1 MSAIL
6 RTEVKSY
13 LQITDTTY
21 DDRIDYLIPI
31 VESTLFTR
39 VLRRNFVDYADADQ
53 TPEDVKEVLFNMI
66 NFHMNVGVS
75 TVDQTQG
82 VIQSIGDLT
91 YQTYNGE
98 NSIAGYPKSI
108 IDSSLNRYKQ
118 MSRGYEPGV
127 DEMSDGYRFLTNIV
141 LSGSINGVNLEFTTT
156 YTLQENTEMIFVGQ
170 IKATRDV
177 DYTIDGSTITFTTA
191 PATGE
196 TLTFGGMVS

>member
-31 VESTLFTR
+31 VESDLFTGI
-39 VLRRNFVDYADADQ
+39 LHRNFVDYADADQ
-53 TPEDVKEVLFNMI
+53 TPEHIKMTLSQMINQHMVVDVKTF
-66 NFHMNVGVS
+66 
-75 TVDQTQG
+75 DQSQG

-91 YQTYNGE
+91 YFRYTGE
-98 NSIAGYPKSI
+98 DSIGGYPKSI
-108 IDSSLNRYKQ
+108 INSSVLRYREMAK
-118 MSRGYEPGV
+118 GYIIGV